1 MCVTALDDRT
11 LEVTLKNATAY
22 WNELLAFTTYMPV
35 REDVVADEGW
45 ATKPETYISNG
56 RYTMT
61 EWEHDALITIVKN
74 ENHWEAENVVMNEMK
89 CFLSDDDNNVLTNWK
104 NDTWRFIETYPT
116 NEVESI
122 KAEYPNEF
130 ITVPSLGTYFLLFN
144 MNEPLLP

>member
-1 MCVTALDDRT
+1 
-11 LEVTLKNATAY
+11 
-22 WNELLAFTTYMPV
+22 MPV
-35 REDVVADEGW
+35 REDVVANEGW
-45 ATKPETYISNG
+45 ATAPETYISNG

-61 EWEHDALITIVKN
+61 EWEHDSQITIVKN
-74 ENHWEAENVVMNEMK
+74 PNHWEADKVIMNEMK

-116 NEVESI
+116 NEVEAI

-144 MNEPLLP
+144 MNEPLL